1 MKCKILISIF
11 LTICL
16 VAVFAVPVSA
26 STGTKYNVDG
36 IEISAG
42 SYSNGYTIGAT
53 FTAAAIQT
61 PFPLSTGLLCTS
73 VNYQGTVPTEPGGSN
88 TIVGGTW
95 SLKVTTGK
103 VKGTISGE
111 ITGGQIVW
119 ATYKNMLNTGRG
131 TATIALSITGGT
143 GGFSGISGT
152 GTFNGYDTHASGIWI
167 TLGTTK
173 IQVPTLKGTLTL
185 N

>member
-1 MKCKILISIF
+1 L

-26 STGTKYNVDG
+26 ATGTSYKVDG

-42 SYSNGYTIGAT
+42 SFNGVDTIGAT

-61 PFPLSTGLLCTS
+61 PFPFSTGLLCTS
-73 VNYQGTVPTEPGGSN
+73 VDYIGTVPTVSNGSN
-88 TIVGGTW
+88 KIFGGTW
-95 SLKVTTGK
+95 SLTITTGK
-103 VKGTISGE
+103 VRGTISGV
-111 ITGGQIVW
+111 IDDGYISW
-119 ATYKNMLNTGRG
+119 STYRGMPYTGRG
-131 TATIALSITGGT
+131 AATINLSITGGT
-143 GGFSGISGT
+143 GGFSGIKGSGT
-152 GTFNGYDTHASGIWI
+152 FQGYDTHASGIWI

-173 IQVPTLKGTLTL
+173 IQVPTLTGVLTF